1 MPPRWKRI
9 RDPIHN
15 LIEFDLEDET
25 DEILW
30 NLIQTEPFQRLRRIK
45 QLGFS
50 ELVFPGATHTR
61 FAHCLGVM
69 HIAKKLA
76 HVVKIGWN
84 SGSPAFSE
92 SLAKEAI
99 CAALLH
105 DLGHGPFSHAFET
118 VCSDNDKIKN
128 SFDFRR
134 GKIHEAI
141 TLKII
146 ETHSEIKKALGNFDA
161 KKIIRH
167 IEAPESIYGAIVSS
181 QFDADRL
188 DYMQR
193 DPFMTGTKLASF
205 DFSWLVHNLE
215 IGQIPN
221 STDDAKT
228 SDKRETL
235 VLNPKARFAGEA
247 YLLALFQLYPNI
259 YFHKTTRGFEV
270 IFQALFKKIF
280 ELAQNNGEK
289 TLNLPANHP
298 ICNFA
303 NNPEKLANY
312 LALDDAVIW
321 GSLDLLCAS
330 EDTLVSKFSER
341 LLRRKRFKAHDAW
354 DKFRKAALNKYK
366 REQDVLQE
374 QEVEAKRL
382 QFIQKAQSFLDEWYK
397 GERHK
402 NDGNEY
408 ILQDKGERDVYK
420 KDGEGAI
427 FIRPYQDG
435 QPEDIGHFSSIIS
448 ASPEFHYHRLYTPE
462 ENCEYGQRAKGAIDD
477 AITKAIES
485 E

>member
-15 LIEFDLEDET
+15 LIEFNLDDEL
-25 DEILW
+25 DAILW

-50 ELVFPGATHTR
+50 ELVFPGANHTR

-76 HVVKIGWN
+76 DVVKIGWN
-84 SGSPAFSE
+84 TGSATTFLE
-92 SLAKEAI
+92 SMAKEAI

-118 VCSDNDKIKN
+118 VCLDNVKIKK
-128 SFDFRR
+128 SFDSKN

-146 ETHSEIKKALGNFDA
+146 ETHSEIKKALDNFDA
-161 KKIIRH
+161 KKIMRH
-167 IEAPESIYGAIVSS
+167 IVAPKSIYGAIVSS

-193 DPFMTGTKLASF
+193 DPFMTGAKLTSF
-205 DFSWLVHNLE
+205 DFIWLLHNLE

-221 STDDAKT
+221 STDDAET
-228 SDKRETL
+228 SGKRETL

-270 IFQALFKKIF
+270 IFQALFKKVF
-280 ELAQNNGEK
+280 ELAQNNGAK
-289 TLNLPANHP
+289 TLNLPSNHP

-321 GSLDLLCAS
+321 GSLGLLCDSKDKIVS
-330 EDTLVSKFSER
+330 EFACR
-341 LLRRKRFKAHDAW
+341 LLGRKRFKAHDAW
-354 DKFRKAALNKYK
+354 DKFRQAALEEHK
-366 REQDVLQE
+366 REQDILQE
-374 QEVEAKRL
+374 QKAEAKRL
-382 QFIQKAQSFLDEWYK
+382 QFIQKAQIFLDEW
-397 GERHK
+397 HK

-420 KDGEGAI
+420 KNGEGAI
-427 FIRPYQDG
+427 FIRPYQEA

-448 ASPEFHYHRLYTPE
+448 ASPKFSYHRLYTPE
-462 ENCEYGQRAKGAIDD
+462 ENCEYGQRAKGAIND
-477 AITKAIES
+477 AINKAKKRG
-485 E
+485 